1 MFFQELQRR
10 LIDIASE
17 RVRAG
22 QLTERG
28 LARLCGMSQPHMHN
42 VIKRIRMLSNR
53 SADRLLDALD
63 LRVSDLLW
71 RVAAEPDAG
80 IRAIPL
86 VRNRIGP
93 GTDPI
98 FTKTRGFIPMTR
110 STVEGL
116 VKPLAARLGP
126 DLVLPKA
133 LAAQDLILLDQNA
146 RLRSAPAGKSLWVV
160 KEEGGLRVRYLRLGG
175 TRLYIANEATIDD
188 PQKWQCVSLKG
199 RNILEV
205 VLARVVWVG
214 RELDALAPKEDDD
227 PAAQPFEPS
236 SS

>member
-1 MFFQELQRR
+1 VFFQELQCR
-10 LIDIASE
+10 LIDIARE

-22 QLTERG
+22 QQTERG

-42 VIKRIRMLSNR
+42 VLKRIRMLSNS
-53 SADRLLDALD
+53 SADRLLEALG

-80 IRAIPL
+80 IKAIPL
-86 VRNRIGP
+86 IRNRIGP
-93 GTDPI
+93 GTDAV

-110 STVEGL
+110 SMVEGL
-116 VKPLAARLGP
+116 VEPLAARLGP

-133 LAAQDLILLDQNA
+133 LAAHDLILLDQNP
-146 RLRSAPAGKSLWVV
+146 RLRSAPAAKSLWVV

-175 TRLYIANEATIDD
+175 TRLYIANEATVDD
-188 PQKWQCVSLKG
+188 PQKWQSVTLKG

-205 VLARVVWVG
+205 VLARVVWVV
-214 RELDALAPKEDDD
+214 RELDALAPVQDDD
-227 PAAQPFEPS
+227 PALQPFVPS